1 MVNGGI
7 EDMMKKI
14 VGIVIT
20 LLMIGSISTLNV
32 IAGDEE
38 NPEIEDDIG
47 DTDLSFLDIEAA
59 WFYEKQE
66 NPEYLFISMKFQDI
80 KETFPAVF
88 AVKWSYN
95 DIVYVAGLTTYF
107 FKQKDVRSGLYQRGS
122 YWQWKSMP
130 ACDGIFDHH
139 KNTFTWT
146 IPKSNIGNPQQ
157 GERLTQTKCS
167 AVPSFPISITDLFM
181 DFRDFAPNNYN
192 EHGHDYLLQY

>member
-1 MVNGGI
+1 MI
-7 EDMMKKI
+7 KKI
-14 VGIVIT
+14 GGLIISV
-20 LLMIGSISTLNV
+20 LMMVSISSLNV
-32 IAGDEE
+32 VAGDEE

-59 WFYEKQE
+59 WFFEQEE
-66 NPEYLFISMKFQDI
+66 NPEYLCITMKFQDI

-95 DIVYVAGLTTYF
+95 DVVYVAGLTTYF
-107 FKQKDVRSGLYQRGS
+107 FKPQDIRSGLYQRGTS
-122 YWQWKSMP
+122 RQWKSMP
-130 ACDGIFDHH
+130 TCEGVVDHT

-167 AVPSFPISITDLFM
+167 AVASFPISIIDLFM
-181 DFRDFAPNNYN
+181 DLRDFAPNNYTD
-192 EHGHDYLLQY
+192 EHGKDYILQY